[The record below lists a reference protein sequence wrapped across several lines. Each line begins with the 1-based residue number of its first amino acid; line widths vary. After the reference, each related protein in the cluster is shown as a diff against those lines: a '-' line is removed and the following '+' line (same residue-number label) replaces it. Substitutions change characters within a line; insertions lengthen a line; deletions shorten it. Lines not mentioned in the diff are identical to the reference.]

1 MSKIIE
7 LLKRYKEII
16 LYLVIGGLTTL
27 LNIVAYWVCA
37 TPLSINTV
45 ASNIIA
51 WVVSVLF
58 AYFTNKLF
66 VFESK
71 SFAPRI
77 FFKELFLF
85 ILARV
90 GTGALDT
97 GIMYLFVD
105 VLCLSDYE
113 IWIKIGSNVLVI
125 ILNYVLSKLIV
136 FRKKKI
142 ATAGS
147 NGNKQATNGENT
159 EGTK

>member
-7 LLKRYKEII
+7 LLKKYREII

-27 LNIVAYWVCA
+27 LNIVVYWVCA
-37 TPLSINTV
+37 TPLAINTI

-71 SFAPRI
+71 SFAPSV
-77 FFKELFLF
+77 FFKELLLF
-85 ILARV
+85 VLARV
-90 GTGALDT
+90 GTGVLDT

-105 VLCLSDYE
+105 VLCLSEYE
-113 IWIKIGSNVLVI
+113 IWIKIGANVLVI

-136 FRKKKI
+136 FRKKR
-142 ATAGS
+142 
-147 NGNKQATNGENT
+147 QATGGKNKR
-159 EGTK
+159 GTK